1 MKKDKLQI
9 EKLIDILTESELTEL
24 AYEETDKIKIKIK
37 KSIVPKLK
45 KEVTKEKEI
54 KIPENIKGIV
64 SEEIGRFFYED
75 KEGNKI
81 IKVGDKIKEGQKL
94 GELFAMGI
102 KTPMKSTISG
112 EIIEIKV
119 KNGGIVDYGKE
130 IIRVKVLDE

>member
-1 MKKDKLQI
+1 MKKDELQI